1 MDETVKVSML
11 CVIQNKIN
19 IRILLNVSSEF
30 DDIVVVEASMNGDF
44 NFKVMNVRGCGFS
57 RRYINLS

>member
-44 NFKVMNVRGCGFS
+44 NLKVMNVRSCGFS
-57 RRYINLS
+57 R